1 MIISDLRMIIHRTMV
16 KLWEGLNNSYLICL
30 NSYKMHHIKYKL
42 QPRTFMSLV
51 LISLLCF
58 KSTYFF
64 KESCKLEVVSRL
76 IYVTKTKNSMSYQ

>member
-1 MIISDLRMIIHRTMV
+1 
-16 KLWEGLNNSYLICL
+16 
-30 NSYKMHHIKYKL
+30 
-42 QPRTFMSLV
+42 MSLV

-76 IYVTKTKNSMSYQ
+76 IYVTKTENSMSYQ